1 MTLKEMR
8 IESGLKAKKVAEVL
22 NISRRQLIY
31 LEKKKYKLSDDKIEK
46 LSKLY
51 NKKKIR
57 NKKGSKTMSEEE
69 IEFLKLIKKVL

>member
-51 NKKKIR
+51 NKKKSEIR
-57 NKKGSKTMSEEE
+57 KAAKQ
-69 IEFLKLIKKVL
+69 